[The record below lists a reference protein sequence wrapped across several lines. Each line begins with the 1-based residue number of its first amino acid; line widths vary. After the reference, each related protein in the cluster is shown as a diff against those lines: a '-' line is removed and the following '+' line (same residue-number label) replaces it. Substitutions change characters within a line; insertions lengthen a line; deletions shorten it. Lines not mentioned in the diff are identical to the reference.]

1 MSVQFGGAK
10 APLKIKP
17 SFDINPFFKGVTV
30 PMSSPSSKLLLGELI
45 GTVTADKNGLMP
57 AGLFVFENININK
70 NQPLK
75 LSPVNGV
82 MFVQNVYSYGGYV
95 MYMVTFNE
103 VKEVCNPAGY
113 SIGLNIQITDA
124 GKKEVT
130 ISTTSEDNRQIRVI
144 YQNLPV

>member
-1 MSVQFGGAK
+1 MLALVFQLTANDPPFVK
-10 APLKIKP
+10 AP
-17 SFDINPFFKGVTV
+17 SVCWGFS
-30 PMSSPSSKLLLGELI
+30 MSSPSSKLLLGELI

-57 AGLFVFENININK
+57 AGLFVFKNININK

>member
-1 MSVQFGGAK
+1 
-10 APLKIKP
+10 
-17 SFDINPFFKGVTV
+17 
-30 PMSSPSSKLLLGELI
+30 MSSPSSNFELGELI

-57 AGLFVFENININK
+57 AGLFVFKNININK

-130 ISTTSEDNRQIRVI
+130 ISTTSEENRQIRVI